1 MPITER
7 SRSASVGID
16 IGVTME
22 FLREMLVNKAL
33 VSALL
38 GWTVA
43 QISKTIVYFIVN
55 KEFRWERIFGG
66 GGMPSSHS
74 ATVCGL
80 ATATGMLFGGASIE
94 FAVSFIL
101 AIVVMYDAMN
111 VRMETGRQGKV
122 LNDMLEIFQKMGKN
136 KSPEER
142 LKELVGHTP
151 LQVLVGAITGVVVA
165 VLVVLY
171 I

>member
-1 MPITER
+1 
-7 SRSASVGID
+7 
-16 IGVTME
+16 ME
-22 FLREMLVNKAL
+22 FLRDMISNKAFL
-33 VSALL
+33 AALL

-43 QISKTIVYFIVN
+43 QVSKTLIYLIVN
-55 KEFRWERIFGG
+55 KELRLERMCGG

-80 ATATGMLFGGASIE
+80 ATATGMIYGGGSIE
-94 FAVSFIL
+94 FAITFAL
-101 AIVVMYDAMN
+101 AMIVMYDAMN

-122 LNDMLEIFQKMGKN
+122 LNDMLEIFQNMGKN
-136 KSPEER
+136 ISPEER

-151 LQVLVGAITGVVVA
+151 LQVLIGAITGIIVA

-171 I
+171 L

>member
-1 MPITER
+1 M
-7 SRSASVGID
+7 D
-16 IGVTME
+16 
-22 FLREMLVNKAL
+22 FLRDMVSNKAFMA
-33 VSALL
+33 ALL

-43 QISKTIVYFIVN
+43 QVSKTIIYLIVN
-55 KEFRWERIFGG
+55 KELRLERMCGG

-80 ATATGMLFGGASIE
+80 ATATGMIYGGGSIE
-94 FAVSFIL
+94 FAITFAL
-101 AIVVMYDAMN
+101 AMIVMYDAMN

-122 LNDMLEIFQKMGKN
+122 LNDMLEIFQNMGKN
-136 KSPEER
+136 ISPEER

-151 LQVLVGAITGVVVA
+151 LQVLIGAITGIIVA

-171 I
+171 L

>member
-1 MPITER
+1 MN
-7 SRSASVGID
+7 
-16 IGVTME
+16 
-22 FLREMLVNKAL
+22 FLLALWGNTIL
-33 VSALL
+33 VSAAF
-38 GWTVA
+38 GWCCA
-43 QISKTIVYFIVN
+43 QIIKTGLHAFIN
-55 KEFRWERIFGG
+55 RTFNAERLVGA

-80 ATATGMLFGGASIE
+80 ATATGMLYGGASIE

-101 AIVVMYDAMN
+101 AVVVMYDAMN

-136 KSPEER
+136 ISPEER

>member
-1 MPITER
+1 M
-7 SRSASVGID
+7 D
-16 IGVTME
+16 
-22 FLREMLVNKAL
+22 FLRDMVSNKAFL
-33 VSALL
+33 AALL

-43 QISKTIVYFIVN
+43 QVSKTIIYLIVN
-55 KEFRWERIFGG
+55 KELRLERMCGG

-80 ATATGMLFGGASIE
+80 ATATGMIYGGGSIE
-94 FAVSFIL
+94 FAITFAL
-101 AIVVMYDAMN
+101 AMIVMYDAMN

-122 LNDMLEIFQKMGKN
+122 LNDMLEIFQNMGKN
-136 KSPEER
+136 ISPEER

-151 LQVLVGAITGVVVA
+151 LQVLVGAITGIIVA

-171 I
+171 L

>member
-1 MPITER
+1 
-7 SRSASVGID
+7 
-16 IGVTME
+16 ME
-22 FLREMLVNKAL
+22 FLREMFANKAFL
-33 VSALL
+33 AGLL

-43 QISKTIVYFIVN
+43 QVSKTIIYFIVN
-55 KEFRWERIFGG
+55 KELRLERMCGG

-80 ATATGMLFGGASIE
+80 ATATGMIYGGGSIE
-94 FAVSFIL
+94 FAITFCL
-101 AIVVMYDAMN
+101 AMIVMYDAMN

-122 LNDMLEIFQKMGKN
+122 LNDMLEIFQNMGKN
-136 KSPEER
+136 ISPEER

-151 LQVLVGAITGVVVA
+151 LQVLVGAATGIVIA

-171 I
+171 L

>member
-1 MPITER
+1 
-7 SRSASVGID
+7 
-16 IGVTME
+16 ME
-22 FLREMLVNKAL
+22 FLREMFANKAFL
-33 VSALL
+33 SGLL

-43 QISKTIVYFIVN
+43 QVSKTLIYLIVN
-55 KEFRWERIFGG
+55 RKLVLERMFGG

-80 ATATGMLFGGASIE
+80 ATATGMLYGGSSIE
-94 FAVSFIL
+94 FAITFVL
-101 AIVVMYDAMN
+101 AMIVMYDAMN

-122 LNDMLEIFQKMGKN
+122 LNDMLEIFQNMGKN
-136 KSPEER
+136 ISPEER

-151 LQVLVGAITGVVVA
+151 TQVLAGAVTGIGVA

-171 I
+171 L

>member
-1 MPITER
+1 
-7 SRSASVGID
+7 
-16 IGVTME
+16 ME
-22 FLREMLVNKAL
+22 FLRDMISNKAFL
-33 VSALL
+33 AALL

-43 QISKTIVYFIVN
+43 QVSKTIIYLIVN
-55 KEFRWERIFGG
+55 KELRLERMCGG

-80 ATATGMLFGGASIE
+80 ATATGMIYGGGSIE
-94 FAVSFIL
+94 FAITFAL
-101 AIVVMYDAMN
+101 AMIVMYDAMN

-122 LNDMLEIFQKMGKN
+122 LNDMLEIFQNMGKN
-136 KSPEER
+136 ISPEER

-151 LQVLVGAITGVVVA
+151 LQVLIGAITGIIVA

-171 I
+171 L

>member
-1 MPITER
+1 
-7 SRSASVGID
+7 
-16 IGVTME
+16 ME
-22 FLREMLVNKAL
+22 FLRQMVANKAL
-33 VSALL
+33 VAGLL

-43 QISKTIVYFIVN
+43 QISKTIIYLIVN
-55 KEFRWERIFGG
+55 KELRLERMCGG

-80 ATATGMLFGGASIE
+80 ATATGMIYGGCSIE
-94 FAVSFIL
+94 FAVTFVL
-101 AIVVMYDAMN
+101 AMIVMYDAMN

-122 LNDMLEIFQKMGKN
+122 LNDMIEVFQKMGKN
-136 KSPEER
+136 VSPEER

-151 LQVLVGAITGVVVA
+151 LQVLVGAITGIVVA

-171 I
+171 L

>member
-1 MPITER
+1 M
-7 SRSASVGID
+7 D
-16 IGVTME
+16 
-22 FLREMLVNKAL
+22 FLRELFANKAFL
-33 VSALL
+33 AGIL

-43 QISKTIVYFIVN
+43 QFSKTIITLIIN
-55 KEFRWERIFGG
+55 KKFEFERLFGG

-80 ATATGMLFGGASIE
+80 ATATGILYGGGSIE
-94 FAVSFIL
+94 FAIAFCL
-101 AIVVMYDAMN
+101 AMIVMYDAMN

-122 LNDMLEIFQKMGKN
+122 LNDMLEIMKNMGKDI
-136 KSPEER
+136 SPEEK

-151 LQVLVGAITGVVVA
+151 LQVLVGAGTGIIVA
-165 VLVVLY
+165 ILVCNF